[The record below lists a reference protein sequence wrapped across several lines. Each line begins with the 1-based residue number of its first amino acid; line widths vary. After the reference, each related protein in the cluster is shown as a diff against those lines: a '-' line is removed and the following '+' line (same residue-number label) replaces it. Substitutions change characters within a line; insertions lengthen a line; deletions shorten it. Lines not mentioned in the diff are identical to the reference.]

1 VEKERAVAME
11 TLAVHAGERRPGLE
25 GSLVFPI
32 FQGTVFSVE
41 PGADYHDIRYIRLS
55 STPSQRYLHEKLARL
70 EEAEDALA
78 TASGMAALTTT
89 MLSLLER
96 GDHVLAGD
104 CLYGG
109 THDFLTRHAAEHGWT
124 FSFVDASRPET
135 WEAALQPRTRLF
147 LLETIANP
155 LMRVPRL
162 TEAASFARSRGLL
175 TLIDNTFAS
184 PVNFRPLAHGF
195 DLVFHSATK
204 YLNGHSDIVAG
215 CVLGRAELIRRVRR
229 ALNHYGG
236 SLDPHAA
243 YLLARGIKTLA
254 LRVRAQNAN
263 GLAVAS
269 FLASHPK
276 VDVVHYPGLPSHADH
291 AHARELLSGFSGM
304 LSFQLKGGV
313 PAAER
318 LLAALRL
325 PFVAPSLGGV
335 ETLITRPMLTS
346 HAGLS
351 AADRARLGISDDL
364 IRVSLGIEAA
374 DDLIDDFRR
383 GLEAA

>member
-1 VEKERAVAME
+1 MQKERSVAIE